1 MRCSASFLVLRI
13 RDAIDLN
20 RLADGAVCVRR
31 LDIANP
37 CSRRGLEAAELLT
50 RTGAAQ
56 AADHA
61 YQRAIGLEADPTVRR
76 FLQHHRAQLRGRQS
90 ELLAT
95 GDAGGRVHD
104 R

>member
-1 MRCSASFLVLRI
+1 
-13 RDAIDLN
+13 
-20 RLADGAVCVRR
+20 
-31 LDIANP
+31 
-37 CSRRGLEAAELLT
+37 
-50 RTGAAQ
+50 
-56 AADHA
+56 
-61 YQRAIGLEADPTVRR
+61 VRR